1 MNYKEPISY
10 VSESSSAQAIDETID
25 FHKLLTLARRSII
38 FILAFF
44 ALGIAIPYL
53 YIRYTKPTYQSSA
66 VIKLNFKNEAT
77 NLGLVTNSGVQQD
90 LNDISGEIELIKS
103 KLFLGR
109 VANVLDY
116 DVSVFVYGTYLTDER
131 YKNSPIDFEYNIKNF
146 SYYNNPIDIRLSNEN
161 NFELSY
167 TKDGKRLEKT
177 YQFGESIT
185 NEDFD
190 LKITKSEN
198 FNSGMYANYYFIFNS
213 QEAIIEYLEQNI
225 EINPENFNAKTIKIS
240 FQDFNRYKARDFVN
254 SISELYLKYTTESK
268 NIALEQK
275 LDFLNN
281 YIRDTEESIKEY
293 ETYFENFTI
302 ENKTIS
308 LENDLSKTIVKLDQ
322 LDSQKYNLQIH
333 IDNISKMLANLV
345 RDDDMIINP
354 ITASTLP
361 SFILSAIENYQQLKL
376 QKKQKLSAYNENTL
390 SVKRLGSD
398 LAQNRKDLIELVTLY
413 KSGME
418 SRMKDL
424 KARQNALE
432 SNFIELPAMGTEY
445 NKVRQQ
451 YSLQEKFLM
460 SLLESKMEMEIT
472 KAGTVTDSII
482 LSPASIPASP
492 IKPQKMLVF
501 GIGIIS
507 AFLMSLFFIGI
518 RYIVNNKITSLR
530 ELEKL
535 IDIPV
540 IGTIPFYNK
549 EKLNLTRLV
558 IDKHSKSA
566 ISEALR
572 TMRTNMEFIK
582 PAEETRLISIT
593 STISGEGK
601 TFIAVNLG
609 AIISATGQRVCIV
622 DLDMRKPKVHLAFG
636 DESPAKGMS
645 TFLIGKSTLEEC
657 ILETTVENLF
667 YMGAGPTPPNPS
679 ELIMSK
685 RFSQF
690 LTEIKSM
697 FDLIIIDTPPVGL
710 VTDGVLAMKQS
721 DIQLYVIR
729 AEYSNRNFTKTI
741 KDLRKMNQLSQ
752 LTIILN
758 GVKTGRHGYGAYGY
772 GYGYGYGYY
781 EENKAGKSKLFQFF
795 N

>member
-1 MNYKEPISY
+1 LNYKEPISY
-10 VSESSSAQAIDETID
+10 VSDSSSVQDIDDSID
-25 FHKLLTLARRSII
+25 FHKLLTISRRSIV
-38 FILAFF
+38 FILVFF
-44 ALGIAIPYL
+44 ALGIFIPYL

-77 NLGLVTNSGVQQD
+77 NLGLVSNSGIQQD

-109 VANVLDY
+109 VANVLNY
-116 DVSVFVYGTYLTDER
+116 NVSVFVYGTYLTDER
-131 YKNSPIDFEYNIKNF
+131 FKNSPIDIEYTIKNVA
-146 SYYNNPIDIRLSNEN
+146 YYNYPFDIQLDNDS
-161 NFELSY
+161 NFELTYS
-167 TKDGKRLEKT
+167 KNGKIFEEK
-177 YQFGESIT
+177 YQFGELIS
-185 NEDFD
+185 NDDFEF
-190 LKITKSEN
+190 KIKKTEY
-198 FNSGMYANYYFIFNS
+198 FNSGMFAKYFFVFNS
-213 QEAIIEYLEQNI
+213 QDAIINYLEQNI
-225 EINPENFNAKTIKIS
+225 EVNPENFNAKTIKIS
-240 FQDFNRYKARDFVN
+240 YQDFNRYKARDFVN
-254 SISELYLKYTTESK
+254 SISELYLKYTTETK

-275 LDFLNN
+275 LDFLKN
-281 YIRDTEESIKEY
+281 YIRDTEASIKEY

-302 ENKTIS
+302 ENKTIN
-308 LENDLSKTIVKLDQ
+308 LENDLSKIIVKLDQ

-333 IDNISKMLANLV
+333 IDNISKMLFNLL
-345 RDDDMIINP
+345 RDDDLIINP
-354 ITASTLP
+354 ITSSTLP
-361 SFILSAIENYQQLKL
+361 SYILTAIEKYQQLKV

-390 SVKRLGSD
+390 TVTRIATELG
-398 LAQNRKDLIELVTLY
+398 QNRKDLIELVTLY

-418 SRMKDL
+418 ARMLDL
-424 KARQNALE
+424 ENRKMALE

-445 NKVRQQ
+445 NKIKQQ

-482 LSPASIPASP
+482 LSPASLPVTP
-492 IKPQKMLVF
+492 IKPQKLLVF
-501 GIGIIS
+501 GIGIITALLLS
-507 AFLMSLFFIGI
+507 ILFIGF

-540 IGTIPFYNK
+540 IGTIPFYDK
-549 EKLNLTRLV
+549 EKLDLTRLV
-558 IDKHSKSA
+558 IDKHSKSE

-582 PAEETRLISIT
+582 PAKETKLISIT

-679 ELIMSK
+679 ELIMGMK
-685 RFSQF
+685 FNQF
-690 LTEIKSM
+690 LAEIKSM

-752 LTIILN
+752 LSIILN
-758 GVKTGRHGYGAYGY
+758 GAKSSRYGY

-781 EENKAGKSKLFQFF
+781 DDNKKSKSKFF
-795 N
+795 GVFN